1 MTQEQLSESY
11 CKATLMI
18 HKETTE
24 LYEALH
30 TSSGK
35 PIDREDHVRHLCSQY
50 LLKVRSELDMIKS
63 ARRETED

>member
-1 MTQEQLSESY
+1 MTKEQLSESY

-18 HKETTE
+18 QKETTE

-30 TSSGK
+30 TNGGE
-35 PIDREDHVRHLCSQY
+35 PIDREDYVRHLCSQY

>member
-1 MTQEQLSESY
+1 MTKEQLSESY

-30 TSSGK
+30 TPSGE

>member
-1 MTQEQLSESY
+1 MTKEQLSKSY
-11 CKATLMI
+11 CIATLMI

-30 TSSGK
+30 TNSGE
-35 PIDREDHVRHLCSQY
+35 PIDKEDYVRHLCSQY
-50 LLKVRSELDMIKS
+50 LLRVRSELDMIKS

>member
-1 MTQEQLSESY
+1 
-11 CKATLMI
+11 MI

-30 TSSGK
+30 TNGGE
-35 PIDREDHVRHLCSQY
+35 PIDREDYVRHLCSQY